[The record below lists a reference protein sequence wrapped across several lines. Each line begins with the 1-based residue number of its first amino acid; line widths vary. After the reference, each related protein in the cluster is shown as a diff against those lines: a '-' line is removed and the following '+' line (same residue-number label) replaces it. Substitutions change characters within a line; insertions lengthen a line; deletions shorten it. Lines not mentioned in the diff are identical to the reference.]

1 MKKTLKR
8 LYLKFRNRGKAV
20 FLSKG
25 SNITIGSRFGGH
37 NYIGERTQFE
47 GSLGFGSYI
56 AADSD
61 ITARIGKYVSI
72 GPKVTVVKG
81 SHPTRGFVSTHSAF
95 YTPRSRVGLSYSEET
110 AFCEF
115 QQADP
120 ESKSS
125 VVIGHDVWIG
135 YGATLLEG
143 VTVGHGAIIAAGA
156 VVTKDVPPYTVVGG
170 VPAKEIR
177 KRFPQETIDKLLDFC
192 WWDKDPQWLKEHAES
207 FRNIE
212 TFVEQVVEV

>member
-8 LYLKFRNRGKAV
+8 LYLKFKNRGRAV
-20 FLSKG
+20 FLDKG
-25 SNITIGSRFGGH
+25 SNITTGSRFGGR
-37 NYIGERTQFE
+37 NYIGERVRFE

-56 AADSD
+56 GADSA
-61 ITARIGKYVSI
+61 ISGQVGKYVSI

-95 YTPRSRVGLSYSEET
+95 YSPKNRVELSYCKDA

-115 QQADP
+115 RHADT

-177 KRFPQETIDKLLDFC
+177 KRFPQETIDKLLDFR
-192 WWDKDPQWLKEHAES
+192 WWDKDPQWLKQHGES
-207 FRNIE
+207 FRNVE
-212 TFVEQVVEV
+212 AFVEEVMEA